1 VIALTAA
8 IEDALAHP
16 EMVAK
21 IGKRNSELVRTQYR
35 QKDYARNVVNVYD
48 AILDNIKNQG
58 IPK

>member
-1 VIALTAA
+1 
-8 IEDALAHP
+8 
-16 EMVAK
+16 MVAK

-35 QKDYARNVVNVYD
+35 QKDYARKVVNVYD